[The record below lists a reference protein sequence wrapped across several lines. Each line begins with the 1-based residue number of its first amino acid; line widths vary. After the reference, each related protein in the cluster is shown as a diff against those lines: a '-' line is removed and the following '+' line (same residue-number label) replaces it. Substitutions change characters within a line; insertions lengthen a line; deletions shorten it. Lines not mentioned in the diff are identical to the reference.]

1 MATEGSLLF
10 SWADVERLPDLERL
24 GFVLDQL
31 PDEGIVSALEAKRGR
46 GRREHP
52 VRAMWRALVAG
63 VVFGHASSASLLREL
78 GRNPALL
85 AACGFD
91 PLGRQSPPVRSL
103 SRRGDGSVGVAEEAR
118 PRHDGI
124 PTAWAFSRFLSNV
137 VKLEEESGA
146 VSGMVDALRRRLM
159 AELPGFGR
167 HLGCDGKAV
176 PSHSTGR
183 RNRGT
188 GEASDRDADWG
199 RHEASGV
206 DARTGK
212 AWTKVKLWF
221 GYRLHLVA
229 DVEHELP
236 VWFEVAPASRSEHK
250 ALAAGLDALFG
261 AEPSLAPR
269 CADFTADRGLDSGPL
284 RKRLWDGHRIRPL
297 VDVRE
302 MWSEERKE
310 PGHDPSKPI
319 LRSLAD
325 DGGGNVLRSERGEVS
340 CRCPATGEVRP
351 MAFQGFE
358 ADRDALKYR
367 CPAAAY
373 GLDCGGR
380 EACLRDA
387 GSKAGDY
394 GRVVRIPLADADR
407 RAFTPTPWGSPS
419 WRRGYARRSALE
431 RINSRLDGGFGFG
444 SHFIRGL
451 VRMKARMG
459 LALAVMMALALGSAA
474 NGRPER
480 MRSLVDPGLP
490 LAA

>member
-1 MATEGSLLF
+1 LLF

-46 GRREHP
+46 GRRECP

-85 AACGFD
+85 DACGFD
-91 PLGRQSPPVRSL
+91 PLGRQAPPVRSL
-103 SRRGDGSVGVAEEAR
+103 SRRADGSVEAVEAAR
-118 PRHDGI
+118 PRQDGI
-124 PTAWAFSRFLSNV
+124 PTAWAFSRFLPNV

-159 AELPGFGR
+159 DELPGFGR
-167 HLGCDGKAV
+167 HLGCDGKAA

-183 RNRGT
+183 EDRKAGGT
-188 GEASDRDADWG
+188 SDRDADWG
-199 RHEASGV
+199 RHGTAGV

-212 AWTKVKLWF
+212 AWTKVRTWF
-221 GYRLHLVA
+221 GHRLHRVA

-236 VWFEVAPASRSEHK
+236 VWFEATPASPSEHK

-261 AEPSLAPR
+261 SEPGLAPR

-284 RKRLWDGHRIRPL
+284 RQRLWDGHRVRPL
-297 VDVRE
+297 VDVRL
-302 MWSEERKE
+302 MWREEKGM

-319 LRSLAD
+319 LRPLAA
-325 DGGGNVLRSERGEVS
+325 DGGGNVLCSERGEVS

-358 ADRDALKYR
+358 ADRDALKHR

-373 GLDCGGR
+373 GLECEGR
-380 EACLRDA
+380 GACLRDS
-387 GSKAGDY
+387 GSKAGEY

-407 RAFTPTPWGSPS
+407 RMFTPTPWGSPS
-419 WRRGYARRSALE
+419 WKRGYARRSALE

-444 SHFIRGL
+444 KHFIRGL
-451 VRMKARMG
+451 ARMKARMG
-459 LALAVMMALALGSAA
+459 LALAVMMAPALGAIA